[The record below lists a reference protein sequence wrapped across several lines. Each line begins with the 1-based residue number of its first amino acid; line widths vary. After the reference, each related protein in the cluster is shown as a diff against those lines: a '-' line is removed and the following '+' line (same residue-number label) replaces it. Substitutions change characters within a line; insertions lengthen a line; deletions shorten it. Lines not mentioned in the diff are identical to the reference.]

1 MQLEIHQKHAYP
13 SDLLVFFVACE
24 QVMIALNSF
33 FILAKRNLAAR
44 IIRDDFVVGL
54 AIRTVGAA
62 LSHQG
67 ELRSVSMTCL

>member
-13 SDLLVFFVACE
+13 LDLPVFFGAGE

-44 IIRDDFVVGL
+44 IIRDDFVLGL
-54 AIRTVGAA
+54 AVGTVGAA
-62 LSHQG
+62 LAHQG

>member
-13 SDLLVFFVACE
+13 SDLLVLVVACE
-24 QVMIALNSF
+24 QVTIALNSF

-54 AIRTVGAA
+54 AVRTVGVA

-67 ELRSVSMTCL
+67 ELRSVSMTRL